1 MLPRFWKLSQG
12 TGFFEL
18 KDLFT
23 AIDKKLVYLHRSTR
37 AMAGGNR
44 SQASDFINA
53 TTGDYF
59 YLTHGNSGVYLL
71 GQFVGP
77 ANLFSEMKGGWL
89 DRPFRLIKL
98 ANTAATY
105 DTEVRKW
112 WTPNFNS
119 SFVTVPQSEL
129 RLFEKVI
136 LAPFFD
142 ITLAEFG
149 VGDDELDDL

>member
-44 SQASDFINA
+44 SQAADFVEAAI
-53 TTGDYF
+53 GDYF

-71 GQFVGP
+71 GQFTGP
-77 ANLFSEMKGGWL
+77 ANLFSEMEEGWL

-129 RLFEKVI
+129 RLFEQVI
-136 LAPFFD
+136 LRPFFNIVLSD
-142 ITLAEFG
+142 FGVADEELAE
-149 VGDDELDDL
+149 